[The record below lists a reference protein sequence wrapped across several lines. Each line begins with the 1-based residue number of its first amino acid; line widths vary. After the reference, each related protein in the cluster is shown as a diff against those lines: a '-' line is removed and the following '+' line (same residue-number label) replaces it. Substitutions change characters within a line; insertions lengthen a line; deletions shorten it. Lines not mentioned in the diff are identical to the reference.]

1 MYQKNDLTANDICA
15 INNCINIIED
25 LILKKNYYNISSL
38 NLVSLAKALH
48 ILKNYPKITSYGYIS
63 IAASIYYRDSCYCYQ
78 FIVAHDYL
86 QLDQG
91 GSGESSEIIYN
102 SEGEYNEDIFEEL
115 DTWIRGFYRLL
126 DEHGEGLEIVDDL
139 ELKIL

>member
-1 MYQKNDLTANDICA
+1 M
-15 INNCINIIED
+15 
-25 LILKKNYYNISSL
+25 
-38 NLVSLAKALH
+38 VSLAKALH
-48 ILKNYPKITSYGYIS
+48 ILKNYPKITSCGYIS
-63 IAASIYYRDSCYCYQ
+63 IAASIYSVDSCYCYQ

-115 DTWIRGFYRLL
+115 DSWIRGFYRLL
-126 DEHGEGLEIVDDL
+126 AEHGEGLEIVDDI